1 MCRLLFVVALA
12 GCTHAGIGG
21 PQWPKTTASEH
32 DGGQSIAPREGAKS
46 VAVASEKDDADDDAA
61 PAAEAAP
68 AAAPAPAPVA
78 VGGAPS
84 AAAPATSE
92 DVIQTEEIVIEIGPD
107 D

>member
-1 MCRLLFVVALA
+1 MRRLLFVVALA

-32 DGGQSIAPREGAKS
+32 DGGESIAPREGAKS
-46 VAVASEKDDADDDAA
+46 IAAASGKDDADDDAA

-68 AAAPAPAPVA
+68 AATTAATPVTE
-78 VGGAPS
+78 GGAPS